1 MKKTTAIIF
10 AALMMSAV
18 SVASFAADDTPK
30 KHAAGFIT
38 DIEGECWVL
47 NPSGGRSRI
56 KLGMFVYER
65 DTIKTGRRSRV
76 KMVFSNGVEAGIR
89 QNSELS
95 VMEVPPAERGM
106 SSRVKMVFGG
116 VFSRVIKQKTKFNVH
131 TPVVTIAVRGTE
143 FDTDVTQGTGATGIK
158 VFKGV
163 VALENDF
170 GSREL
175 KANMK
180 SSVSAGEPPSPPV
193 ELSDDEKAA
202 DVPAESTHALRIE
215 TAKTDLDEDGI
226 FTVAVTVKDAEGLEA
241 KNFKNKITLNVSD
254 GALLSRSGQN
264 KWVSSIE
271 ENPRGGEL
279 KFDIKAVSAGSAR
292 IVAAAKSAQSS
303 SLDINILRPKERTL
317 RINVKEGS
325 SEREIKIKLKSK

>member
-1 MKKTTAIIF
+1 
-10 AALMMSAV
+10 
-18 SVASFAADDTPK
+18 
-30 KHAAGFIT
+30 
-38 DIEGECWVL
+38 
-47 NPSGGRSRI
+47 
-56 KLGMFVYER
+56 
-65 DTIKTGRRSRV
+65 
-76 KMVFSNGVEAGIR
+76 MVFSNGVEIRIR

-143 FDTDVTQGTGATGIK
+143 FDTDVAQGTGATDIR

-180 SSVSAGEPPSPPV
+180 SSVSAGEPPAPPAA
-193 ELSDDEKAA
+193 LSEEEKKPE
-202 DVPAESTHALRIE
+202 VPAEPVYSLGIE
-215 TAKTDLDEDGI
+215 TAKTELEEGKE
-226 FTVAVTVKDAEGLEA
+226 FSAAVTVKDAEGLEA
-241 KNFKNKITLNVSD
+241 KNFKNKITLSVTG

-264 KWVSSIE
+264 KWSSSVE
-271 ENPRGGEL
+271 GSSRDGEF
-279 KFDIKAVSAGSAR
+279 KFGIKTVSAGPAQ